1 MKLRNLMSIGA
12 LLTAMVAVTACG
24 AHGSKGDGAA
34 TPKQVAMNEH
44 KATKRAEEIIHQ
56 AVDGMSPKPKLERIG
71 PTPVGACIAR
81 DDGGPDDR
89 LQVSLAYKLTGVPG
103 SKAKSLVRQARDA
116 WLKLGYKFQSSD
128 ADWSKPFPHVNMRT
142 ESDDF
147 WMDAITGVVNR
158 ATGEGL
164 ASIGVTSP
172 CFSRSASDQSTADS
186 AALRRT
192 PVDERAEHRALDH
205 SSRIYDA
212 LQVRHAPAQE
222 GEGTS
227 AYQDSEG
234 SYVHHA
240 WSTQPLTEEETVRA
254 MARAQTYFE
263 RAGWIVRHVP
273 TDTGI
278 PAIVARNAEDG
289 SVAQVAPSTT
299 TGAVRVAVTTPA
311 VPEDPAKV

>member
-1 MKLRNLMSIGA
+1 
-12 LLTAMVAVTACG
+12 
-24 AHGSKGDGAA
+24 
-34 TPKQVAMNEH
+34 MNEQQ
-44 KATKRAEEIIHQ
+44 AIKRAEEIIHQ

-142 ESDDF
+142 EPDDF

-164 ASIGVTSP
+164 ASVGVTSP
-172 CFSRSASDQSTADS
+172 CFPRSASDQSAADS
-186 AALRRT
+186 TAFHRT
-192 PVDERAEHRALDH
+192 QVDERAEQIALDH

-212 LQVRHAPAQE
+212 LHVQRAPVQ
-222 GEGTS
+222 GGDGIS
-227 AYQDSEG
+227 VYRDSEG
-234 SYVHHA
+234 AFVHHA
-240 WSTQPLTEEETVRA
+240 WSTQPLTEEEAIQA
-254 MARAQTYFE
+254 MARVQTYFE
-263 RAGWIVRHVP
+263 RAGWTVGHVP
-273 TDTGI
+273 AGTGVTALI
-278 PAIVARNAEDG
+278 ARKVEDE
-289 SVAQVAPSTT
+289 SMAQIAPSA
-299 TGAVRVAVTTPA
+299 TGAVRVAVTTPVA
-311 VPEDPAKV
+311 PGRSANI